1 MKNRKKLFVD
11 ILPPPDYLRMP
22 VLCLDLSDKSLKYM
36 ELKRK
41 NGMISVKRFGLYALE
56 SGMIEGGEIKQ
67 KDKLISFLKSIKEEL
82 KTELVIASL
91 PEEKVFLSR
100 IKFPLMDEDK
110 IREALSLQL
119 EEYVPLPGAEAIFD
133 YDVINDFIEN
143 KERSHLHLNLAAFPG
158 SFVESY
164 RDIFTGAGFIPAA
177 FEMEV
182 QAFARA
188 VVSKE
193 ETGSVMVI
201 DFGRTR
207 TTYAIVSGGKV
218 QFATTIALAGEEIEK
233 ALILHL
239 KIDRSQVETAKR
251 EIGLIKRKGNEKLFE
266 ALSPMVSVIKDE
278 AAKQAAYWESHNEDD
293 KKKEEISKIFLCG
306 GESTLAGLPEFLSYE
321 LKIKVELG
329 NPWANVASFED
340 YVPEI
345 EKMDS
350 LAYST
355 VIGLALRQ
363 WIN

>member
-1 MKNRKKLFVD
+1 MENRKKLFFDV
-11 ILPPPDYLRMP
+11 LPPPDYLRMP

-41 NGMISVKRFGLYALE
+41 KGILSVNRFGLYGLE
-56 SGMIEGGEIKQ
+56 NGIIEGGEIKQ
-67 KDKLISFLKSIKEEL
+67 KDKLISFLKSIREEL
-82 KTELVIASL
+82 KTEFIIASL

-110 IREALSLQL
+110 IKEALFLQL
-119 EEYVPLPGAEAIFD
+119 EEYIPLPGAEAIFD
-133 YDVINDFIEN
+133 YDIINDFIDN
-143 KERSHLHLNLAAFPG
+143 KERTHLHLNLAAFPR

-164 RDIFTGAGFIPAA
+164 RDVFTGAGFIPAA
-177 FEMEV
+177 FEMEA

-188 VVSKE
+188 VVPKE
-193 ETGSVMVI
+193 ETDSVMVI

-233 ALILHL
+233 ALIAHF
-239 KIDRSQVETAKR
+239 KIDRSQVEKAKR
-251 EIGLIKRKGNEKLFE
+251 EVGLIKRKGNEKLFE
-266 ALSPMVSVIKDE
+266 ALYPMISVIKDE
-278 AAKQAAYWESHNEDD
+278 AAKQAAYWASHNEDD
-293 KKKEEISKIFLCG
+293 KKKEEIAKIFLCG

-329 NPWANVASFED
+329 NPWVNIVSFED
-340 YVPEI
+340 YIPEI
-345 EKMDS
+345 ERRDS

-355 VIGLALRQ
+355 VVGLALRQ

>member
-1 MKNRKKLFVD
+1 MKNGKKLFFD

-41 NGMISVKRFGLYALE
+41 NGIISVKRFGLYALE

-82 KTELVIASL
+82 KTEVILASL

-119 EEYVPLPGAEAIFD
+119 EEYVPLLGAEAIFD
-133 YDVINDFIEN
+133 YDILNDFLEDN
-143 KERSHLHLNLAAFPG
+143 KQAHLHLNLAAFPG
-158 SFVESY
+158 SFAESY
-164 RDIFTGAGFIPAA
+164 RDVFAGAGFIPAA

-239 KIDRSQVETAKR
+239 KIDRTEVETAKR

-278 AAKQAAYWESHNEDD
+278 AAKQAAYWASHSEDD

-321 LKIKVELG
+321 LKMKVELG
-329 NPWANVASFED
+329 NPWVNVASFED

-345 EKMDS
+345 ERLDS

-355 VIGLALRQ
+355 VIGLAIRQ
-363 WIN
+363 WIS

>member
-1 MKNRKKLFVD
+1 MKNGKKFFID

-41 NGMISVKRFGLYALE
+41 NGMISVKRFGLYGLE

-67 KDKLISFLKSIKEEL
+67 KDKLISFLKQIKEEL
-82 KTELVIASL
+82 KTEIILASL

-100 IKFPLMDEDK
+100 IKFPLMGREK

-133 YDVINDFIEN
+133 YDIINDFIDN
-143 KERSHLHLNLAAFPG
+143 KERTHLHLNLAAFPR

-164 RDIFTGAGFIPAA
+164 RDIFVEAGFIPVG
-177 FEMEV
+177 FEMEA

-188 VVSKE
+188 VVPKE

-201 DFGRTR
+201 DFGRSR

-278 AAKQAAYWESHNEDD
+278 AAKQAAYWASHNEDD
-293 KKKEEISKIFLCG
+293 KKKEEIAKIFLCG

-329 NPWANVASFED
+329 NPWVNIVSFED
-340 YVPEI
+340 YIPEI
-345 EKMDS
+345 ERWDS

-355 VIGLALRQ
+355 VVGLALRQ

>member
-1 MKNRKKLFVD
+1 MKNEKNFFID

-41 NGMISVKRFGLYALE
+41 NGMISINRFGLYALE
-56 SGMIEGGEIKQ
+56 SEMIEGGEIKQ
-67 KDKLISFLKSIKEEL
+67 KDKLISFLKSIRKDL

-133 YDVINDFIEN
+133 YDILNDFLED
-143 KERSHLHLNLAAFPG
+143 KKQTHLHLNLAAFPG
-158 SFVESY
+158 SFAESY
-164 RDIFTGAGFIPAA
+164 RDVFAGAGFIPAA

-188 VVSKE
+188 VVPKE
-193 ETGSVMVI
+193 EMGSVMVI

-239 KIDRSQVETAKR
+239 KIDRAEVETAKR

-278 AAKQAAYWESHNEDD
+278 AAKQAAYWASHSEDD

-329 NPWANVASFED
+329 NPWVNVASFED

-345 EKMDS
+345 ERMDS

-355 VIGLALRQ
+355 VIGLAIRQ
-363 WIN
+363 WIS